1 MASTTPVQ
9 SALARIPPYAKA
21 GIGVALAALVVGV
34 YWFVFY
40 SDVSAKIEGALQ
52 QKKALV
58 ADMAQQQQALAG
70 YFADRDELALREQRA
85 RELNKVLPAEAEEDA
100 FLSAVQQAANSAG
113 IDLKGYAPQDEVMQS
128 FYAKVP
134 MKLEVTGKFHQI
146 AKFAYELGK
155 VDRIINV
162 ENIELT
168 DPKIAGDEVIL
179 KAKVL
184 ATAFHA
190 KASKEARGSTPGGP
204 LATPAPSSSQA
215 GAPTASA
222 PPSAGSGR

>member
-1 MASTTPVQ
+1 MAPPLAQSSLVRLPVY
-9 SALARIPPYAKA
+9 AR
-21 GIGVALAALVVGV
+21 VALGAGVVLLTIGV

-40 SDVSAKIEGALQ
+40 SDTAAKIEGALR

-58 ADMAQQQQALAG
+58 EEMAQQQLALAS

-85 RELNKVLPAEAEEDA
+85 RDLNKVLPPDAEEDA
-100 FLSAVQQAANSAG
+100 FLSSVQQASNAAG
-113 IDLKGYAPQDEVMQS
+113 IDLKAFAPQEEISQS

-134 MKLEVTGKFHQI
+134 MKLEMSGRFHQI

-168 DPKIAGDEVIL
+168 EPKLVGDEVVL
-179 KAKVL
+179 HGKCL

-190 KASKEARGSTPGGP
+190 KQPKEPARGAPG
-204 LATPAPSSSQA
+204 APS
-215 GAPTASA
+215 
-222 PPSAGSGR
+222 PSPAAGSK

>member
-1 MASTTPVQ
+1 MAAPASILTKIP
-9 SALARIPPYAKA
+9 LAGKI
-21 GIGVALAALVVGV
+21 GIGGGVVALLLFG

-40 SDVSAKIEGALQ
+40 SDVASKIEGAER
-52 QKKALV
+52 QKKTLR
-58 ADMAQQQQALAG
+58 DELAQQQQAEAT

-85 RELNKVLPAEAEEDA
+85 RELNKVLPAEAQEDA
-100 FLSAVQQAANSAG
+100 FLSSVQTASNASG
-113 IDLKGYAPQDEVMQS
+113 IDLKGYAPQEEVAQS

-134 MKLEVTGKFHQI
+134 MRLDMSGRFQQI

-168 DPKIAGDEVIL
+168 EPKLVGDEIIL
-179 KAKVL
+179 KGRCL

-190 KASKEARGSTPGGP
+190 VKPKEAAPRG
-204 LATPAPSSSQA
+204 
-215 GAPTASA
+215 GAPPAAS
-222 PPSAGSGR
+222 GGGK